1 MGNPT
6 TLHVHTQKSFCNWH
20 WGPWISPTIH
30 WRCKL
35 HWILSYFGIFDPKV
49 CWQLIPPKT
58 ASLPPSIL
66 LQPYLNCLLHFGVQN
81 QLHITNQNCRKLRN
95 RWRFLRKFYGS
106 LHCSVLLL
114 VCIFCWSQLFW
125 TANYWINHRLHKNAK
140 YYGIP
145 NKIYPNINTFSGE
158 VNWSL

>member
-6 TLHVHTQKSFCNWH
+6 TLHVHTLKSSCNWH

-35 HWILSYFGIFDPKV
+35 HWILFCFGIFDPKV
-49 CWQLIPPKT
+49 CWQSIPPKM

-66 LQPYLNCLLHFGVQN
+66 LQPYLNSLLHFGLQN
-81 QLHITNQNCRKLRN
+81 QLHITNQNCRKSRK

-114 VCIFCWSQLFW
+114 TCLFVYFVDLSYFGRQIIESII
-125 TANYWINHRLHKNAK
+125 NYMKT
-140 YYGIP
+140 
-145 NKIYPNINTFSGE
+145 PNIMMYQTKYIQILTLFPAK
-158 VNWSL
+158 